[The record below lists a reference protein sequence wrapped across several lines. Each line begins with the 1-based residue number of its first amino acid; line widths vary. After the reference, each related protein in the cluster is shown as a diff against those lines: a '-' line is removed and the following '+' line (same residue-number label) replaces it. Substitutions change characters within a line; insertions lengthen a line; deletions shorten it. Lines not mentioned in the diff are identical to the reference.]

1 MSASLLDELRDRGIR
16 LEARSN
22 GNLYVA
28 PKSGLTPDVLERIRR
43 HKPELLALLERKR
56 PSFAQVEARC
66 LIRTCK
72 EHGVGL
78 RLEPDG
84 MLVVTSNGRAWRAL
98 VDAIEANVDAVA
110 ELISVGWDGSDA

>member
-28 PKSGLTPDVLERIRR
+28 PKSRLTPDVLELIRR
-43 HKPELLALLERKR
+43 HKSELLALLERKTS
-56 PSFAQVEARC
+56 SFAQVEARC

-72 EHGVGL
+72 EYGVEL

-84 MLVVTSNGRAWRAL
+84 TLAVTSNGRAWRSL

>member
-1 MSASLLDELRDRGIR
+1 MSASILDELRGQGIR

-28 PKSGLTPDVLERIRR
+28 PKARLAPDVLDRIRR
-43 HKPELLALLERKR
+43 HKSELLALLEQKR
-56 PSFAQVEARC
+56 LTFSQIEARR

-78 RLEPDG
+78 RLDPDG
-84 MLVVTSNGRAWRAL
+84 TLVVTSNGRAWRSL
-98 VDAIEANVDAVA
+98 VDAIEVNVDAVA
-110 ELISVGWDGSDA
+110 ELVSAGWDGSDG

>member
-1 MSASLLDELRDRGIR
+1 MSASLLDELRDQGIR

-28 PKSGLTPDVLERIRR
+28 PKARLTPDVLDRIRR
-43 HKPELLALLERKR
+43 HKSELLALLEQKR
-56 PSFAQVEARC
+56 LSFAQVEARR
-66 LIRTCK
+66 LFRTCK

-84 MLVVTSNGRAWRAL
+84 TLVVASNGRAWRSL
-98 VDAIEANVDAVA
+98 VDALEENVDAVA
-110 ELISVGWDGSDA
+110 ELVSAGWDGSDG

>member
-22 GNLYVA
+22 GNLYVT
-28 PKSGLTPDVLERIRR
+28 PKGRLTPDVLDRIRR
-43 HKPELLALLERKR
+43 HKPELLALLEQK
-56 PSFAQVEARC
+56 PLSIAQVEARR

-72 EHGVGL
+72 EYGVGL

-84 MLVVTSNGRAWRAL
+84 MLVVTSNGRAWRSL
-98 VDAIEANVDAVA
+98 VDALEENVDAVA
-110 ELISVGWDGSDA
+110 ELVSAGWDGSDG

>member
-1 MSASLLDELRDRGIR
+1 MSTSLLDELRNRGIR

-28 PKSGLTPDVLERIRR
+28 PKSRLTPNVVDRIRR

-56 PSFAQVEARC
+56 PSFAQVEARR

-72 EHGVGL
+72 EYGVGL

-84 MLVVTSNGRAWRAL
+84 TLVVTSNGHAWRSL
-98 VDAIEANVDAVA
+98 VDAIEANVGAVA
-110 ELISVGWDGSDA
+110 DLILAGWDGSDA

>member
-28 PKSGLTPDVLERIRR
+28 QKSRLTPDVLERIRR
-43 HKPELLALLERKR
+43 HKPELLALLGRKS
-56 PSFAQVEARC
+56 PSFTQLEAIL

-84 MLVVTSNGRAWRAL
+84 VLVVAAGRAWRSL
-98 VDAIEANVDAVA
+98 VDAIEANV
-110 ELISVGWDGSDA
+110 

>member
-1 MSASLLDELRDRGIR
+1 MRASILDELRDQGIR

-28 PKSGLTPDVLERIRR
+28 PKARLTPDVLDRIRS
-43 HKPELLALLERKR
+43 HKSELLALLEQKVV
-56 PSFAQVEARC
+56 SFAQVEARR
-66 LIRTCK
+66 LIRVCK

-84 MLVVTSNGRAWRAL
+84 TLVVASNGRAWRSL
-98 VDAIEANVDAVA
+98 VDALEANVDAVA
-110 ELISVGWDGSDA
+110 ELGSTGWDGSDG

>member
-28 PKSGLTPDVLERIRR
+28 PKSRLTPEVLDRIRR
-43 HKPELLALLERKR
+43 HKPELLALLERR
-56 PSFAQVEARC
+56 SPSFAQGEARR
-66 LIRTCK
+66 LIRMCK

-78 RLEPDG
+78 RLELDG
-84 MLVVTSNGRAWRAL
+84 TLVVTSNGRAWRSL
-98 VDAIEANVDAVA
+98 VDAIEANADTVA
-110 ELISVGWDGSDA
+110 ELISAGWDGSDA